1 MRLAAI
7 AIATARPVRLAIIV
21 IFPLS
26 KLVHMRTS
34 EAIEMIAS
42 ENYIYTNSKRECN
55 IEYYQYYRRADAKK
69 IIVNPNADR
78 PSGEKLHD

>member
-1 MRLAAI
+1 
-7 AIATARPVRLAIIV
+7 
-21 IFPLS
+21 
-26 KLVHMRTS
+26 MRTS